1 MVYAALRDILVVM
14 ILILIFGLVLAC
26 SPSFMIWRL
35 AWKYLPHINTLSP
48 LRMTGVCMILVFLT
62 SMILNPELE
71 MGILSLFFWILLL
84 MLGWTLMLLLVGLI
98 FGSYHKG
105 R

>member
-1 MVYAALRDILVVM
+1 MSIL
-14 ILILIFGLVLAC
+14 LILIFGLVLAC

-48 LRMTGVCMILVFLT
+48 LRMTGVCMILAFLT
-62 SMILNPELE
+62 SIILNPELE

-84 MLGWTLMLLLVGLI
+84 MLGWTLVLLVIGVTI
-98 FGSYHKG
+98 NFYYKKGSCNA
-105 R
+105 